1 MPRNRHQDQTPGI
14 DQTPDL
20 EPTPTPEP
28 VAGVTPEVSGAEA
41 GNVEASPETTANAT
55 PRKRTPTPDT
65 SDVSPDAIKAA
76 VIANPNDPD
85 LGDASEFFAAGQPQ
99 RARKPEQLAMDE
111 VAQAAYLEWVK
122 AERPTKWAQM
132 PVVTFYLTDGELPKY
147 KLLIRRACR
156 FATPEGE
163 DEAVK
168 EHLGNEFTL
177 NEKMAEKIGRPDE
190 AGKNVLMWAA
200 VAKRKVAADDKR
212 RQTVEAN
219 AAAKAEGT
227 APEKPEE

>member
-1 MPRNRHQDQTPGI
+1 MARTRHQEQTP
-14 DQTPDL
+14 TVEPAPDL

-28 VAGVTPEVSGAEA
+28 HTGVEPNVNPEQTPEQT
-41 GNVEASPETTANAT
+41 PEQNSTNAT

-76 VIANPNDPD
+76 VIANPNDPE

-122 AERPTKWAQM
+122 ADRPTKWVQM
-132 PVVTFYLTDGELPKY
+132 PVVTFYLTDEELPKY
-147 KLLIRRACR
+147 KLLIRRACK
-156 FATPEGE
+156 FATAEGE

-212 RQTVEAN
+212 RQTVETN
-219 AAAKAEGT
+219 AAAKADGT
-227 APEKPEE
+227 APERPGE

>member
-1 MPRNRHQDQTPGI
+1 MARTRDREQTP
-14 DQTPDL
+14 TPEPAPDF

-28 VAGVTPEVSGAEA
+28 VAGVTPEVSGVEA
-41 GNVEASPETTANAT
+41 GNVEATPESTANAT
-55 PRKRTPTPDT
+55 RKRTTVDT
-65 SDVSPDAIKAA
+65 SDVSVDAIKGA
-76 VIANPNDPD
+76 VIADPSD
-85 LGDASEFFAAGQPQ
+85 PELGDAAEFFAAGQPT

-111 VAQAAYLEWVK
+111 VAQAAYAKWVK
-122 AERPTKWAQM
+122 ADRPTQWAKM
-132 PVVTFYLTDGELPKY
+132 PVVTFYLTDEELPKY

-163 DEAVK
+163 DTAVK
-168 EHLGNEFTL
+168 EHFGNEFTL
-177 NEKMAEKIGRPDE
+177 NEQMAEKIGRAEE

-219 AAAKAEGT
+219 AETKANGDT
-227 APEKPEE
+227 PEKPEG

>member
-1 MPRNRHQDQTPGI
+1 MARTRHQEQTP
-14 DQTPDL
+14 TVEPAPDL

-28 VAGVTPEVSGAEA
+28 HTGVEPNVNPEQTPEQT
-41 GNVEASPETTANAT
+41 PEQNGANAT
-55 PRKRTPTPDT
+55 ARKRTPTPDT

-76 VIANPNDPD
+76 VIADPNDPE
-85 LGDASEFFAAGQPQ
+85 LGDAAEFFAAGQPQ
-99 RARKPEQLAMDE
+99 RARKAEQVAMDE
-111 VAQAAYLEWVK
+111 VAQAAYQKWVK
-122 AERPTKWAQM
+122 ADRPTKWANM
-132 PVVTFYLTDGELPKY
+132 PVVTFYLTDEELPKY
-147 KLLIRRACR
+147 KLLIRRACK

-219 AAAKAEGT
+219 AAAKADGT
-227 APEKPEE
+227 TPERPEE

>member
-1 MPRNRHQDQTPGI
+1 MARTRHQEQTP
-14 DQTPDL
+14 TVEPAPDL

-28 VAGVTPEVSGAEA
+28 HTGVEPNVNPEQTPEQT
-41 GNVEASPETTANAT
+41 PEQNSANAT
-55 PRKRTPTPDT
+55 ARKRTPTPDT

-76 VIANPNDPD
+76 VIADPNDPE
-85 LGDASEFFAAGQPQ
+85 LGDAAEFFAAGQPQ
-99 RARKPEQLAMDE
+99 RARKAEQVAMDE
-111 VAQAAYLEWVK
+111 VAQAAYQKWVK
-122 AERPTKWAQM
+122 ADRPTKWANM
-132 PVVTFYLTDGELPKY
+132 PVVTFYLTDEELPKY
-147 KLLIRRACR
+147 KLLIRRACK

-219 AAAKAEGT
+219 AAARADGT
-227 APEKPEE
+227 APERPEG